1 MRAGPYTDSFKE
13 NIIRLHL
20 TQKRTIQSLSKE
32 YGVSTSTISR
42 WVTVYKN
49 TVRKHNEI
57 PHTNKEYLTRR
68 DVLKR

>member
-1 MRAGPYTDSFKE
+1 MRAGSYTDSFKE

-42 WVTVYKN
+42 WVIYYRNRIIKEKT
-49 TVRKHNEI
+49 NEI
-57 PHTNKEYLTRR
+57 SNT
-68 DVLKR
+68 

>member
-20 TQKRTIQSLSKE
+20 NQKRTIQSLSKE

-42 WVTVYKN
+42 WVIYHKN
-49 TVRKHNEI
+49 KSN
-57 PHTNKEYLTRR
+57 R
-68 DVLKR
+68 DVKTGTAE

>member
-1 MRAGPYTDSFKE
+1 MKAGPYTDSFKE

-42 WVTVYKN
+42 WAIVHRN
-49 TVRKHNEI
+49 RKTI
-57 PHTNKEYLTRR
+57 KT
-68 DVLKR
+68 KRENNFE

>member
-20 TQKRTIQSLSKE
+20 DQRRTIQSLSKE

-42 WVTVYKN
+42 WVMTYKN
-49 TVRKHNEI
+49 SNRIRKANKGRKEI
-57 PHTNKEYLTRR
+57 PTDEN
-68 DVLKR
+68 

>member
-1 MRAGPYTDSFKE
+1 MKAGPYTDSFKE

-42 WVTVYKN
+42 WLTFYKN
-49 TVRKHNEI
+49 RIVKEAPRENTPVKH
-57 PHTNKEYLTRR
+57 
-68 DVLKR
+68 DVIKGDKR